1 MIKRKLVSA
10 LVAATML
17 TTVFATTAFAED
29 APTIAWDQQGGSST
43 VEGSTYPVEPTIEV
57 AIPGE
62 LTFGLN
68 PLNVNVAEEGAT
80 ADTRQIVASDYAIV
94 NHSNVAVVINTK
106 TTATQGADVNL
117 MSTATYDDKSGELTH
132 DATNNK
138 KNVFLCMSYV
148 KEAKFQDDAFTYT
161 YGADVDSTITDATS
175 ANGIGAAILTN
186 ATAVE
191 NNFRLAAASDDMK
204 DASASFTFK
213 GKVDPQSTYADGDV
227 TVSTVYTLTA
237 ITKNQ
242 YDKSWEADDTYT
254 GVASTVVKA
263 KN

>member
-1 MIKRKLVSA
+1 
-10 LVAATML
+10 
-17 TTVFATTAFAED
+17 
-29 APTIAWDQQGGSST
+29 
-43 VEGSTYPVEPTIEV
+43 
-57 AIPGE
+57 
-62 LTFGLN
+62 
-68 PLNVNVAEEGAT
+68 
-80 ADTRQIVASDYAIV
+80 
-94 NHSNVAVVINTK
+94 
-106 TTATQGADVNL
+106 
-117 MSTATYDDKSGELTH
+117 
-132 DATNNK
+132 
-138 KNVFLCMSYV
+138 MSYV

>member
-17 TTVFATTAFAED
+17 TTVFATTAFAEEPAID
-29 APTIAWDQQGGSST
+29 WNNQGGTST
-43 VEGSTYPVEPTIEV
+43 VEGSTYPVQPTIEV

-80 ADTRQIVASDYAIV
+80 EDTRQIVASDYAIV
-94 NHSNVAVVINTK
+94 NYSNVAVVINTK

-132 DATNNK
+132 DATTNK

-148 KEAKFQDDAFTYT
+148 KDATYQDDAFTYT
-161 YGADVDSTITDATS
+161 YGDDVDSTITNATS
-175 ANGIGAAILTN
+175 ANGIGAAILAN
-186 ATAVE
+186 GAAVE
-191 NNFRLAAASDDMK
+191 NNFRLAAASDNMK

-213 GKVDPQSTYADGDV
+213 GKVDPQSTYVDGDV